1 MPNYSLNSEMGLSD
15 DPLFIKYKLYIK
27 KISFKRPNTHLSL
40 AYKQLVYKYFTC
52 GFWQYH
58 CKTHTNMFS
67 CDNDI
72 LRG

>member
-40 AYKQLVYKYFTC
+40 AYKQLTSTLLVAFGSTIARLIPMC
-52 GFWQYH
+52 FRVIM
-58 CKTHTNMFS
+58 TS
-67 CDNDI
+67 
-72 LRG
+72 